1 MKIVK
6 HYKCEC
12 EKYQIRISRWN
23 HRHMNYAGFET
34 FPKTNTQTL
43 KNPPK
48 SFVVYD
54 DISNTCRFPAY
65 NFIVCRICRIVC
77 YRRRRHRRRCVYV
90 FNLFIETIIAVVPSP
105 PPPQPH
111 DDECV
116 ALTLVLTR
124 GRELD
129 CDRGIRTAFKPS

>member
-1 MKIVK
+1 MKTLK
-6 HYKCEC
+6 NYECER

-23 HRHMNYAGFET
+23 QRRMDYAGSET

-43 KNPPK
+43 KSPPK
-48 SFVVYD
+48 SFAVYD
-54 DISNTCRFPAY
+54 DISNTCRFPAH

-77 YRRRRHRRRCVYV
+77 HRRRHRRRCVYV

-105 PPPQPH
+105 PQPH

-124 GRELD
+124 GRELE
-129 CDRGIRTAFKPS
+129 CDRGIRTVFKPS